1 MENYKMTAIPTKNSL
16 LLPYKLEPGVSDQSY
31 GIFIAK
37 MAGIPP
43 EVLMDAE
50 KYLKSREEDTLKK
63 QLQDIDINTITP
75 LQALQ
80 FLHDL
85 KQSSTT
91 ER

>member
-1 MENYKMTAIPTKNSL
+1 MANYKMTAIPTKNSL

-63 QLQDIDINTITP
+63 QLQEIDINTITP

-80 FLHDL
+80 F
-85 KQSSTT
+85 
-91 ER
+91 

>member
-1 MENYKMTAIPTKNSL
+1 MTAIPTKTSL

-31 GIFIAK
+31 GLFIAK

-50 KYLKSREEDTLKK
+50 KYLKAREEEGLSK
-63 QLQDIDINTITP
+63 QLKDLDINSITP

-80 FLHDL
+80 ILHDI
-85 KQSSTT
+85 KQSSTP

>member
-1 MENYKMTAIPTKNSL
+1 MTAIPTKNSL

-63 QLQDIDINTITP
+63 QLQDSKDTQPVQNLSDEKQP
-75 LQALQ
+75 LP
-80 FLHDL
+80 
-85 KQSSTT
+85 
-91 ER
+91 